1 MTENIK
7 CQKEP
12 TLHTLSAL
20 KWMWF
25 CSSAL
30 LKRLYSNKH
39 VFGLWDEIRE
49 PEGKTTHGEHA
60 DCAQEGSSQQEK
72 TFSCQATVTT
82 TLLFGPI

>member
-49 PEGKTTHGEHA
+49 PEGKPHVKNMQTVHRK
-60 DCAQEGSSQQEK
+60 AQANKRKLLAVRQQ
-72 TFSCQATVTT
+72 
-82 TLLFGPI
+82 